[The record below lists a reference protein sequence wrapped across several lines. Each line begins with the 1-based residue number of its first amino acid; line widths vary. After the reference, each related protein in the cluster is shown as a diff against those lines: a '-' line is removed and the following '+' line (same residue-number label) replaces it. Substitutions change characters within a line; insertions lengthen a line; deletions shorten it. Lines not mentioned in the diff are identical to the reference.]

1 MPPNTAQETTAQEN
15 SAVSMPT
22 ETDIMLVR
30 KTFELIVPISGVAAD
45 MFYERLFYMAPSLRR
60 MFPADM
66 RDQKR
71 KLMVMIA
78 TAVQNLADA
87 ETLLPQL
94 LTLGARHAAYG
105 VKDQHYKA
113 VGEAL
118 IWTLERGLANAFTP
132 EVERAWVRVYLLL
145 AATMQA
151 GAADT
156 RNMDTRNADTRNAD
170 THNMQAAE

>member
-1 MPPNTAQETTAQEN
+1 
-15 SAVSMPT
+15 
-22 ETDIMLVR
+22 
-30 KTFELIVPISGVAAD
+30 
-45 MFYERLFYMAPSLRR
+45 MAPSLRR

-78 TAVQNLADA
+78 TAVQSLTDLDALA
-87 ETLLPQL
+87 PQL
-94 LTLGARHAAYG
+94 MALGARHASYG
-105 VKDQHYKA
+105 VTDAHYKT

-145 AATMQA
+145 ATTMQA
-151 GAADT
+151 GANDAQT
-156 RNMDTRNADTRNAD
+156 
-170 THNMQAAE
+170 MQAAE